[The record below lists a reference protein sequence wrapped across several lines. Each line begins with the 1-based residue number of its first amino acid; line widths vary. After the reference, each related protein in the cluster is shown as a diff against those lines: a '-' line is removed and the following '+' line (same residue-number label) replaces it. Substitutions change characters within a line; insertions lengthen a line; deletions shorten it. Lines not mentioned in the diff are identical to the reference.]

1 MIIHVDNIIK
11 ITNSNVSEY
20 KKLGY
25 LCDIDSTIEDG
36 VMYGRP
42 NIYSEEYK
50 EYTHND
56 FIQILN
62 TSEWT
67 NNEEII

>member
-11 ITNSNVSEY
+11 IKNSNVSKY

-36 VMYGRP
+36 VMYDKSD
-42 NIYSEEYK
+42 IYSEEYN

-56 FIQILN
+56 FMQILN
-62 TSEWT
+62 TSEWK